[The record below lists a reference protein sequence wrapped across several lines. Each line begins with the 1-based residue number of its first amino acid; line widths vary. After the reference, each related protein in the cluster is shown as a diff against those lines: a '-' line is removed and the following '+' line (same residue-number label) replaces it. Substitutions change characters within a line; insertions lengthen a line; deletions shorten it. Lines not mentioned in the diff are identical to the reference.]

1 VSLWSKAF
9 ELFRSLLKESI
20 RVFIGLLKIM
30 LPISIAVR
38 ILQQTNVIETLGQAF
53 GPLVVLLG
61 LPAEGALV
69 WVNTL
74 ITNIYGGMIT
84 FHSLGLGNTLSV
96 AQTSVL
102 CQLMLV
108 AHTFPIELT
117 VARKAGIPFLSMFLW
132 RFGLAIISAWF
143 LYTSLS
149 FFDLLN
155 SPVQLPHAM
164 SLPGSAN
171 DNWFNWA
178 MHELHRYALVFLVV
192 LALMVLMRILKAS
205 GFLDA
210 FSRWLKPVMDWLGI
224 HSSVIPITVVGM
236 SLGILYGGALM
247 IEETRKNNIAP
258 KDVFYAFCLMG
269 LCHSIIEDSLLMMSL
284 GANGYVVF
292 LYRPVWALVTLFFAL
307 RLFEKLPAKIL
318 AKIVSRNQ

>member
-1 VSLWSKAF
+1 MRDLIN
-9 ELFRSLLKESI
+9 ESI
-20 RVFIGLLKIM
+20 RVFVGLLKIM
-30 LPISIAVR
+30 LPISIVVR
-38 ILQQTNVIETLGQAF
+38 VLQQTNVIEYLGQAL
-53 GPLVVLLG
+53 GPLVLLIG
-61 LPAEGALV
+61 LPPEAALV

-84 FHSLGLGNTLSV
+84 FHALGLGNTLSV

-117 VARKAGIPFLSMFLW
+117 VARKAGIPLLSMFLW
-132 RFGLAIISAWF
+132 RFGLAILSAGF

-155 SPVQLPHAM
+155 SPVQLPESM
-164 SLPGSAN
+164 TLPGSIN
-171 DNWFNWA
+171 DGWSDWLY
-178 MHELHRYALVFLVV
+178 HELHRYVLVFMVV
-192 LALMVLMRILKAS
+192 FVLMLLMRALKMT

-210 FSRWLKPVMDWLGI
+210 FSLWLKPVMDWLGI

-247 IEETRKNNIAP
+247 IEEIRKNTLAP

-292 LYRPVWALVTLFFAL
+292 LYRPVWALLTLFVAL
-307 RLFEKLPAKIL
+307 RLFEKLPQNWL